1 MCPLREKCN
10 NLVEENPA
18 FGKRKIAQK
27 KKLCY
32 DNRWKTCVFT
42 QTKGEKTMAF
52 TYRGLKANYQ
62 RHIVTDAEVDRH
74 IERLQ
79 QQYPRIAVIKDRPT
93 ENGDEIV
100 LDYAGFCNGEQ
111 FAGGTAQMQTLVLGS
126 GMFIPGFEEQLLD
139 KVPGEEVLVKVT
151 FPAQYHSE
159 ELAGKEAEFKCKI
172 HEIRVKTPYDL
183 DDVFA
188 KEVGEC
194 ETFVEM
200 QAKLKESLQSFTDER
215 GEMDLQDRL
224 LQMAAETLDYTPSPA
239 ELEEAVQE
247 QMNNLRAQ
255 LSQQGLTL
263 DMYMQFMNTTE
274 EALRAEA
281 EPSALAALKSAA
293 VIDQVVELEKLVAE
307 ENEIAQAL
315 AMVCRQNNMTM
326 EQIKPYYN
334 EEFEKALA
342 RSVLTG
348 KAMRLIRDAAVI
360 TEV

>member
-1 MCPLREKCN
+1 
-10 NLVEENPA
+10 
-18 FGKRKIAQK
+18 
-27 KKLCY
+27 
-32 DNRWKTCVFT
+32 
-42 QTKGEKTMAF
+42 MAF
-52 TYRGLKANYQ
+52 TYLGLKANYQ

-111 FAGGTAQMQTLVLGS
+111 FAGGTAEMQTLVLGS

-139 KVPGEEVLVKVT
+139 KVPGEEVTVKVT

-159 ELAGKEAEFKCKI
+159 ALAGKEAEFKCKI
-172 HEIRVKTPYDL
+172 HEIRVKTPYEL

-188 KEVGEC
+188 KEVGQC
-194 ETFVEM
+194 DTFAEM
-200 QAKLKESLQSFTDER
+200 QAKLKESLQAYTDER

-224 LQMAAETLDYTPSPA
+224 LRMAAETLDYTPDPG
-239 ELEEAVQE
+239 EVEDAVQE

-255 LSQQGLTL
+255 LSHQGLTL

-274 EALRAEA
+274 EALREEA
-281 EPSALAALKSAA
+281 KPAAVAALQSAA
-293 VIDQVVELEKLVAE
+293 AIDRIVLLENLTAE
-307 ENEIAQAL
+307 KEEIAQAL
-315 AMVCRQNNMTM
+315 AGVCRQNDMTM
-326 EQIKPYYN
+326 EQIKPYYD
-334 EEFEKALA
+334 EEFEKALIK
-342 RSVLTG
+342 SVLTG
-348 KAMRLIRDAAVI
+348 KAMHLIRGAAVI